1 MGADQIAFQLYSK
14 GILSQTCG
22 DRLDHGVL
30 LVGYGSENGVDYW
43 RVKNSWGPTWGEDGY
58 IRLKRGMPKAGE
70 CGIKS
75 MASYPIVQGAPGP
88 SPGPQP
94 SPSPVP
100 PSPSPAPGCMDKE
113 DFCKDPAIF
122 TPSNDCE
129 LLAKVCKRTCECCSA
144 APPSYCD
151 SQPDRDYIAFKKFA
165 AKYGRVFHSVDE
177 EQRRFNIFRSN
188 YKLIESQHESNNS
201 YVLAINEFA
210 DQSPAEFQ
218 ASRLGLMQPSAGE
231 LWKGLPHLGTHKY
244 SGATLPTSVD
254 WSSKGAVTPMKN
266 QGHCGSCWA
275 FSTTGAVEG
284 AWQIATGKLVSLSEQ
299 QLVDCSTDNHGCGG
313 GAMDLAFKYLKDSD
327 SCTEG
332 SYSYNGKAG
341 TCKASSCTVGIP
353 SGSVTGY
360 YDVPTDDMNALME
373 AVSRQPVSV
382 GIQADQIAFQL
393 YSKGILSQ
401 TCGDRLDHGVLLV
414 GYGSENGVDYWRVK
428 NSWGP

>member
-1 MGADQIAFQLYSK
+1 MPSMTSGKL
-14 GILSQTCG
+14 LT
-22 DRLDHGVL
+22 L
-30 LVGYGSENGVDYW
+30 LVAFVGLVS
-43 RVKNSWGPTWGEDGY
+43 
-58 IRLKRGMPKAGE
+58 
-70 CGIKS
+70 
-75 MASYPIVQGAPGP
+75 GAP
-88 SPGPQP
+88 
-94 SPSPVP
+94 
-100 PSPSPAPGCMDKE
+100 PALG
-113 DFCKDPAIF
+113 DP
-122 TPSNDCE
+122 E
-129 LLAKVCKRTCECCSA
+129 KYKLAFEEFVS
-144 APPSYCD
+144 
-151 SQPDRDYIAFKKFA
+151 
-165 AKYGRVFHSVDE
+165 KYGRVYQDPE
-177 EQRRFNIFRSN
+177 EEHLRFLTFEAN
-188 YKLIESQHESNNS
+188 YKWIESHNSNEHS
-201 YVLAINEFA
+201 YKLAVNEFA

-218 ASRLGLMQPSAGE
+218 ATRLGLVQPSAGE

-244 SGATLPTSVD
+244 SGAALPTSVD

-428 NSWGP
+428 NSWGPTWGEDGYIRLKRGMPKAGECGIKSMASYPIVQDAPGPSPGPQPSPSPVPPSPSPAPGCMDKEDFCKDPAVFTPNNDCELLAKDCKRTCGCCSAAPPSYCDSASRLNVETMVQDTVVMV